1 MTQANPFSSLSRTV
15 LVAAC
20 LFGALQCGS
29 NQPSV
34 NGTGGGSATGG
45 GAASGGGSASGGG
58 ASGGGGAASGG
69 GAATG
74 GGTGT
79 GGGASGGGAA
89 AGGGSGTG
97 GGASGD
103 GGGTAAGGGS
113 ASGGGSGADAGAFS
127 PLCSNVTT
135 GLGANPSKGVAC
147 TATDPAECWKTCG
160 PQGIGYKSE
169 TCTAGAYVEQSGC
182 TFPLEGN
189 YACYKIPAT
198 IDSSCP
204 ATTPQASQACTVAAC
219 TLCNVG
225 GQYLDSSA
233 ASKTGYCVCVTGDAG
248 TGKWSCASSTAWPC
262 PAGNGC

>member
-29 NQPSV
+29 NHPSV

-45 GAASGGGSASGGG
+45 GTAGGS
-58 ASGGGGAASGG
+58 SGGGGASSGG

-89 AGGGSGTG
+89 EGGGSGTG
-97 GGASGD
+97 GGAAGGGGG

-135 GLGANPSKGVAC
+135 GLGTNPGKGVAC

-160 PQGIGYKSE
+160 PQSIGYKSE
-169 TCTAGAYVEQSGC
+169 TCTAGAYVEQTGC
-182 TFPLEGN
+182 TFPPEGN